1 MPTYAQVEQA
11 LINLKYDIDFS
22 DRFPSKLMGYLSVE
36 GYQSPIVLHFRESY
50 HGELGD
56 LDELF
61 QVEWM
66 MNDDE
71 SCLYLDI
78 PSLDELDESPDVFM
92 HEKVILRSVFDLLLQ
107 EITNLNNQDH

>member
-11 LINLKYDIDFS
+11 LLSLQYDIDFN
-22 DRFPSKLMGYLSVE
+22 DRYPAKLTGSMSIE
-36 GYQSPIVLHFRESY
+36 GYQSPIVLNFRESY

-61 QVEWM
+61 EMEWL
-66 MNDDE
+66 MNDGE

-78 PSLDELDESPDVFM
+78 ASLNELDESPDIFTQ
-92 HEKVILRSVFDLLLQ
+92 EKVILRSVFDRLFQ
-107 EITNLNNQDH
+107 EITNH